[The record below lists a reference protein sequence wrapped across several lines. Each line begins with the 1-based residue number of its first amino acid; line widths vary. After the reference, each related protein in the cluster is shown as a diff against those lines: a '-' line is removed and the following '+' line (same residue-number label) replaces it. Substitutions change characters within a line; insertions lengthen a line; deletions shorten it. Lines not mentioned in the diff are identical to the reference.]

1 MIDNIPIPTIARRG
15 IFDYVPAMSFFCKT
29 IFNASAAAI
38 LFALT
43 GCSPTDQSWSDEE
56 KEPHFVLG
64 QSRVNAMDY
73 QGAIEAFEQSLDA
86 NPHSA
91 AAHYQLAM
99 LFDTREPD
107 PAAAIYHYQQ
117 YLKLD
122 PAAQNSDVI
131 LGRITA
137 CKQQLAEDVLQLPS
151 ASAMQGQFERLEEQ
165 NRQLQE
171 EVDKWRAFYA
181 SQARTNPPPQY
192 SSVPVANPSPV
203 PPAQTFSVQTQ
214 TANANHSGNP
224 VGQTPALRTHAVAAG
239 ETEVGIARKS
249 GVKLSAL
256 QAANPG
262 VNPNRLHVGQILNI
276 PPP

>member
-1 MIDNIPIPTIARRG
+1 MIPTIARRG
-15 IFDYVPAMSFFCKT
+15 KFDYVLAMSFFCKS
-29 IFNASAAAI
+29 IFNASAAAV
-38 LFALT
+38 LFTLT

-73 QGAIEAFEQSLDA
+73 QGAIEAFEESLDA

-91 AAHYQLAM
+91 AAHYQLAC
-99 LFDTREPD
+99 LFDTRESD

-117 YLKLD
+117 YLKLN

-131 LGRITA
+131 RGRINT
-137 CKQQLAEDVLQLPS
+137 CKQQLAADVLPLPS
-151 ASAMQGQFERLEEQ
+151 APAMQAQLEKLVEQ

-181 SQARTNPPPQY
+181 SQAKTNSPPQDG
-192 SSVPVANPSPV
+192 SVPVANPSPV
-203 PPAQTFSVQTQ
+203 PPAQTLSAQTQ
-214 TANANHSGNP
+214 TANANDSGNP
-224 VGQTPALRTHAVAAG
+224 AAQTAAPRTHAVAAG
-239 ETEVGIARKS
+239 ETEVAIARKS